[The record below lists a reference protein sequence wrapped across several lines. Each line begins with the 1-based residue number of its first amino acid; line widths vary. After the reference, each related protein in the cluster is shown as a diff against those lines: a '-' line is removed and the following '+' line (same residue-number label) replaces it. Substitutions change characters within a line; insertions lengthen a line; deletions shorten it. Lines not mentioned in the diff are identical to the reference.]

1 MKQTLHTSRRAF
13 KLALLCLM
21 AFVTWGGNYCIAQET
36 AYKTLSFPDGNSKRV
51 QSYTDTWSATISGFT
66 WEIVK
71 FNNNNSGW
79 KFIRAGSKKNASVA
93 KIKNETPFDRAI
105 GKVVV
110 DIAEIENT
118 QIKNINSIKF
128 EVSSDG
134 FQTIDQTITITSD
147 FNNIEK
153 HTFVVSNP
161 RVGQY
166 FRLTFDLKQGSG
178 NGFVQINKVEYY
190 EDASNKTATSL
201 SFDAPSYTISKDQ
214 TLQQRPTL
222 KADEQTL
229 SGKTI
234 TWSSDNEKVATVD
247 VATGIVTGV
256 GLGKAKITAK
266 FAGDDEYKSSTAS
279 YEIIVKGAPALSFPE
294 ASYNIFAN
302 DKFAAPKLTKSP
314 ADVVVTYS
322 SSDEK
327 VATVEASTG
336 EVTIVGAGT
345 AKITAT
351 SQVTD
356 VYEEAQASYDL
367 VVTKFTPKLSFPQT
381 SYTIEMGDAFSAP
394 KLGGLPEGV
403 TPVYTSSKEEV
414 ATVDEATGKVNI
426 VGVGTTTITVTSPE
440 TGIYEGA
447 TASYVLTVNRATTRK
462 VTFDFA
468 NQVDV
473 SNIEEDGVCLKFE
486 KAGSQNEPYW
496 NASGHIRFYKLSV
509 ITITANSNIKNV
521 KFEFV
526 GADKIKSAVTNPGNY
541 AANVW
546 NFSDVKAKT
555 GTLKNNGSVAKI
567 KKIIV
572 TTELPTSVGTIT
584 IATPEGFGTYYNSN
598 SYILPEGLTAF
609 GYTKANTDGTLVKTE
624 EFTGGDVVPANAAL
638 VVKGNEGDYECY
650 ATDQVATKTLEGN
663 LLKGVAKATTVEKAE
678 GFKRYVLT
686 TVNNVLGFYRTKSGN
701 IKVPANRA
709 YLELTEAQA
718 QAVSFFQLD
727 GETTGIEN
735 ATATTKEA
743 PKAIYTL
750 SGVRLKATTTQGL
763 PAGAYVVNGKVVIV
777 K

>member
-93 KIKNETPFDRAI
+93 TIKNETPFDRAI

-134 FQTIDQTITITSD
+134 FQTIDQTNTITSD
-147 FNNIEK
+147 FNNVEK

-166 FRLTFDLKQGSG
+166 FRLTFDLKKGGS
-178 NGFVQINKVEYY
+178 NGFVQVNKVEYY

-201 SFDAPSYTISKDQ
+201 SFDAPSYEISKDQ
-214 TLQQRPTL
+214 TLQQLPTL
-222 KADEQTL
+222 KAGEQTL
-229 SGKTI
+229 SDKTI
-234 TWSSDNEKVATVD
+234 TWSSDNTEVATVD
-247 VATGIVTGV
+247 ENGTVTGV

-266 FAGDDEYKSSTAS
+266 FAGDDTYKTSTAS
-279 YEIIVKGAPALSFPE
+279 YEIKVKGAPALSFPE
-294 ASYNIFAN
+294 PSYNIIAN
-302 DKFAAPKLTKSP
+302 EPFTTPVLTKSP

-327 VATVEASTG
+327 VATVDASTG
-336 EVTIVGAGT
+336 EVSIVGAGT

-356 VYEEAQASYDL
+356 VYEVASASYDL
-367 VVTKFTPKLSFPQT
+367 VVTKFTPELSFPQT

-496 NASGHIRFYKLSV
+496 NTSGHIRFYKLSV
-509 ITITANSNIKNV
+509 MTITANSIIKNV

-584 IATPEGFGTYYNSN
+584 IAAPEGFGTYYNSN

-609 GYTKANTDGTLVKTE
+609 GYTKANTNGTLVKTE

-638 VVKGNEGDYECY
+638 VVKGNTGDYECF
-650 ATDQVATKTLEGN
+650 ATDQAATKTLEGN
-663 LLKGVAKATTVEKAE
+663 LLKGVAAYKEIPVES
-678 GFKRYVLT
+678 GIKRYVLT
-686 TVNNVLGFYRTKSGN
+686 TVNGVLGFYRTKSGN

-735 ATATTKEA
+735 VTATTKEA

>member
-1 MKQTLHTSRRAF
+1 
-13 KLALLCLM
+13 M

-247 VATGIVTGV
+247 AATGIVTGV

-327 VATVEASTG
+327 VATVETSTG

-473 SNIEEDGVCLKFE
+473 SNIEENGVCLKFE

-509 ITITANSNIKNV
+509 MTITANSNIKNV

-609 GYTKANTDGTLVKTE
+609 GYKEANTDGTLVKTD

-638 VVKGNEGDYECY
+638 VVKGNTGNYECY
-650 ATDQVATKTLEGN
+650 ATDQAATKTLEGN
-663 LLKGVAKATTVEKAE
+663 LLKGVAKATTIEKTE
-678 GFKRYVLT
+678 GIKRYVLT
-686 TVNNVLGFYRTKSGN
+686 TVNGVLGFYQTKSGN

-709 YLELTEAQA
+709 YLELKEAQA

-750 SGVRLKATTTQGL
+750 SGVRLKATTTKGL